1 VKREDPLGRQPPEYT
16 RNVKVERPST
26 RKGAQPKTV
35 TDGGRDPSPAG
46 THRDPYLPPLSAVSG
61 YDPRLQA
68 AIRVFAAHDRR
79 AQAQKK
85 RGRRP

>member
-1 VKREDPLGRQPPEYT
+1 MKREDPLGRQPPEYT

-46 THRDPYLPPLSAVSG
+46 ARPDPYLPKFSEISG
-61 YDPRLQA
+61 YDPKLQPAIA
-68 AIRVFAAHDRR
+68 AAEALERR
-79 AQAQKK
+79 AAAGKK
-85 RGRRP
+85 RRR